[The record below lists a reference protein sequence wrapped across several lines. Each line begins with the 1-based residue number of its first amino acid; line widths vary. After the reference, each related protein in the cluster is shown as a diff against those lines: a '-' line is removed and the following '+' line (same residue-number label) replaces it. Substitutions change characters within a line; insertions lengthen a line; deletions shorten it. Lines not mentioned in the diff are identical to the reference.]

1 MSATLT
7 PLVYT
12 QQNVPKTDGVT
23 YTKLFA
29 SWFPITKDQASLC
42 NELFEE
48 FYLTVRLIDD
58 VQDETR
64 IRNGK
69 PTANVIFGVPLT
81 INDGMLSTTQLMQH
95 LLEFNDTQ
103 AMKIFLEEYKL
114 MWEGQG
120 EQLQWTQD
128 KRCPSLDEVVKM
140 SEKKGVMVSLF
151 GRFLCALSK
160 KDDSQF
166 VELFKKFNILLQIE
180 NDIAGTATLRDIT
193 EGQYNFVIAY
203 AIQEQKKVNN
213 SSTSRLEQI
222 LLTKTSD
229 QKDLNEAR
237 DILVS
242 TGAFEFSNNYKI
254 NLMREIIDSTK
265 QIGGNKFCEELMTV
279 YGTKKLV
286 HWGIHWGGDD

>member
-1 MSATLT
+1 MSATLN

-12 QQNVPKTDGVT
+12 QQNIPTKTDEIS
-23 YTKLFA
+23 YTQLFD
-29 SWFPITKDQASLC
+29 SWFPITKEQASLC
-42 NELFEE
+42 NKLFKE

-58 VQDETR
+58 VQDETT

-81 INDGMLSTTQLMQH
+81 INAGMLSTTQLMQD
-95 LLEFNDTQ
+95 LLEFNDAQ

-128 KRCPSLDEVVKM
+128 KRCPSLDEVIKM

-160 KDDSQF
+160 KNDSSF
-166 VELFKKFNILLQIE
+166 IELFKKFNTLLQIE
-180 NDIAGTATLRDIT
+180 NDIAGTANLRDIT

-203 AIQEQKKVNN
+203 AIQQQKESHGT
-213 SSTSRLEQI
+213 SSLEQI
-222 LLTKTSD
+222 LLAKTSE
-229 QKDLNEAR
+229 KKELNEAR

-242 TGAFEFSNNYKI
+242 TGAYEFSINYIKK
-254 NLMREIIDSTK
+254 LMREIIDSTK
-265 QIGGNKFCEELMTV
+265 QIGGNKFCEDLMTA

-286 HWGIHWGGDD
+286 HWSVHWGGDDD

>member
-1 MSATLT
+1 M
-7 PLVYT
+7 
-12 QQNVPKTDGVT
+12 
-23 YTKLFA
+23 LF
-29 SWFPITKDQASLC
+29 
-42 NELFEE
+42 
-48 FYLTVRLIDD
+48 
-58 VQDETR
+58 
-64 IRNGK
+64 
-69 PTANVIFGVPLT
+69 FGVPLT

-279 YGTKKLV
+279 YGTKKLI

>member
-12 QQNVPKTDGVT
+12 QQNVPKTEGVS

-29 SWFPITKDQASLC
+29 SWFPITKEQASLC
-42 NELFEE
+42 NKLFEE

-64 IRNGK
+64 IRHGK

-95 LLEFNDTQ
+95 LLEFNDAQ
-103 AMKIFLEEYKL
+103 AMKVFLEEYKL

-166 VELFKKFNILLQIE
+166 IELFKKFNILLQIE

-213 SSTSRLEQI
+213 ASTSRLEQI

-254 NLMREIIDSTK
+254 NIMREIMNSTK
-265 QIGGNKFCEELMTV
+265 LIGGNTFCEELMTV
-279 YGTKKLV
+279 YGTKKLQ
-286 HWGIHWGGDD
+286 HWGIHWHGED

>member
-1 MSATLT
+1 MSAALS
-7 PLVYT
+7 PLLYT
-12 QQNVPKTDGVT
+12 QQNVPKTGGVT

-29 SWFPITKDQASLC
+29 SWFPITKEQASLC
-42 NELFEE
+42 NALFEE

-69 PTANVIFGVPLT
+69 PTANVVFGVPLT

-166 VELFKKFNILLQIE
+166 IELFKKFNTLLQIE
-180 NDIAGTATLRDIT
+180 NDIAGTDNLRDIT

-203 AIQEQKKVNN
+203 AILEQKKVNN
-213 SSTSRLEQI
+213 AGASRLEQI
-222 LLTKTSD
+222 LLAKASEE
-229 QKDLNEAR
+229 KDLNEAR
-237 DILVS
+237 NILIS
-242 TGAFEFSNNYKI
+242 TGAFEFSNNYKLY
-254 NLMREIIDSTK
+254 LMKEIIDATK
-265 QIGGNKFCEELMTV
+265 QIGGNKFCEEIMTV
-279 YGTKKLV
+279 YGTKKLA
-286 HWGIHWGGDD
+286 HWGIHWGDD